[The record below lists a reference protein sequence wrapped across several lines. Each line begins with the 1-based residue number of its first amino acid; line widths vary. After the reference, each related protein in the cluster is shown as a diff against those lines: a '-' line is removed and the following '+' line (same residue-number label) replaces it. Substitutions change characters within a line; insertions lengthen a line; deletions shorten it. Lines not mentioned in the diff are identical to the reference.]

1 MIYRKDGK
9 KMKRLFTYFCLSVI
23 SLSLNA
29 SFAKSAQVS
38 KNGSKSKWSIERQ
51 DNTFVIQA
59 GNLKRLIKLENANI
73 STISF
78 QIGVHEILDKS
89 YPEISFAMSRSKLN
103 KKPDLISEF
112 DETKA
117 TESTATFGS
126 TDNLIING
134 TESKLQNGSQWTQP
148 LVLNS
153 LNWANQFDKITP
165 IISSPQKGV
174 TRLTLRARAIHTD
187 SLKDVTASLV
197 YEIYEGHSA
206 IRQWMEMV
214 NNSPIW
220 YRLDQLTLSTL
231 EVGKTLHKIKP
242 LTPDDKAVA
251 ASIRSFA
258 NSDETYGLILGSE
271 VPSATRSLDVNT
283 GTMGY
288 ANAYFEWILQ
298 PGGRFVSEAV
308 SYYAFNGEIKKT
320 VSAVSTPLDRCV
332 ESQYQSFLDQCIGVV
347 ANHSDLHAPRY
358 CTWSNYAQFINEDIA
373 RQIIPIAA
381 QCGFETFQIDDG
393 WQYDRLGTEPDPKK
407 FPNFDSLT
415 DLVAAKGMSLG
426 LWVSCYRS
434 KDSKDLR
441 VLPDAFSLPPVKRI
455 KGYGASFASDW
466 RNYYA
471 QDLVYLNDRY
481 GAKFFKQDFTDIK
494 LGDMAA
500 GHESRSL
507 KESYLR
513 GLRGLLESQVLA
525 HEISPDISTLI
536 THEIYWGTPGVPCDL
551 AVMKS
556 ACFYH
561 IPPNDYSGLGPSKYR
576 NKLVAAYD
584 SLANREEIQKD
595 LIKGC
600 WNARQRYFAHRGLP
614 LHMLEYYAAAAANV
628 KNALTTAIQDRQI
641 CSFLMGAP
649 VIYAGDL
656 LSLTQENIRHYRIRF
671 DLLAKLQKQYNIYRN
686 FQYSG
691 VPEPTDEGW
700 HWWGKLNENHEG
712 VVVVMRGSGG
722 EKEKRINIPWVSP
735 DSKYSIKQLF
745 TQKEIGCFSG
755 KELQEGMIHL
765 SLSPLGQDILL
776 ISLVK

>member
-1 MIYRKDGK
+1 
-9 KMKRLFTYFCLSVI
+9 MKRLLSYIFLSFI
-23 SLSLNA
+23 SLSLDA
-29 SFAKSAQVS
+29 SGAKPVQDSTD
-38 KNGSKSKWSIERQ
+38 GSKSKWFIDRQ
-51 DNTFVIQA
+51 DHTFIIQA
-59 GNLKRLIKLENANI
+59 GNVKRLIKLEKTNI

-78 QIGVHEILDKS
+78 QIGMHEILDKT
-89 YPEISFAMSRSKLN
+89 YPEISLAMSRSKLN
-103 KKPDLISEF
+103 KKPNLISGF

-117 TESTATFGS
+117 IESTATFGL
-126 TDNLIING
+126 TDNLVTNG
-134 TESKLQNGSQWTQP
+134 AKSMLETGSEWMPP
-148 LVLNS
+148 LILNS
-153 LNWANQFDKITP
+153 LNWDHQFDKITP
-165 IISSPQKGV
+165 VISSPRKGI
-174 TRLTLRARAIHTD
+174 TRLTLRVRAICAEG
-187 SLKDVTASLV
+187 LKDVTVSLV

-206 IRQWMEMV
+206 IRQWVEMV
-214 NNSPIW
+214 NNSPSW
-220 YRLDQLTLSTL
+220 YRLDQLTLSAL
-231 EVGKTLHKIKP
+231 EVGKTLNHIKP
-242 LTPDDKAVA
+242 LTPDDKAVT

-258 NSDETYGLILGSE
+258 NRDETYGLILGSE
-271 VPSATRSLDVNT
+271 VPSATRRLDVNT
-283 GTMGY
+283 GMMGY
-288 ANAYFEWILQ
+288 ADAYFEWILQ

-320 VSAVSTPLDRCV
+320 TSAISTPLDRCV
-332 ESQYQSFLDQCIGVV
+332 ENQYKTFLDKCLGVV

-358 CTWSNYAQFINEDIA
+358 CTWSNYAQFINETIA

-407 FPNFDSLT
+407 FPNFDSMSA
-415 DLVAAKGMSLG
+415 LVAAKGMSLG

-441 VLPDAFSLPPVKRI
+441 VLSDAFSLPPVKRI

-481 GAKFFKQDFTDIK
+481 GAKFFKQDFTNIK
-494 LGDMAA
+494 LGDMAV

-507 KESYLR
+507 KESYLC
-513 GLRGLLESQVLA
+513 GLRGLLESQVLV
-525 HEISPDISTLI
+525 HEMSPDISTLI

-576 NKLVAAYD
+576 NKLVSEYD
-584 SLANREEIQKD
+584 SLVNREEIQKD

-600 WNARQRYFAHRGLP
+600 WNARQRYYAHRGLP
-614 LHMLEYYAAAAANV
+614 LHMLEYYSAATANV

-656 LSLTQENIRHYRIRF
+656 LSLTQENIQHYRIRF
-671 DLLAKLQKQYNIYRN
+671 GLLSKLQKKYNIYRN
-686 FQYSG
+686 FQFSG

-712 VVVVMRGSGG
+712 VVVVLRGSGG
-722 EKEKRINIPWVSP
+722 KEKMQINIPWVSQG
-735 DSKYSIKQLF
+735 SKYSIKQLF
-745 TQKEIGCFSG
+745 TQKELGCFSG
-755 KELQEGMIHL
+755 RELQGGVIHL
-765 SLSPLGQDILL
+765 SLPPFGQDILMV
-776 ISLVK
+776 SLANEPGL